1 MKFLLYFVLLFPLSF
16 TSCAQEGDKKFERIY
31 YTEKAEKY
39 KRMKAGGIFF
49 SVAGTI
55 AAIYY
60 VSIEPTN
67 IDDKIAERMIA
78 GTCAIGSLALG
89 IPTWIVGATNQ
100 NKYKKKLEN
109 MSVSVRVSQRSS
121 GLVLTYR
128 F

>member
-1 MKFLLYFVLLFPLSF
+1 
-16 TSCAQEGDKKFERIY
+16 
-31 YTEKAEKY
+31 
-39 KRMKAGGIFF
+39 MKAGGIFF